1 MTKFDE
7 KKKKKEKRKGLLSPK
22 SILKLYRKVD
32 YSVKA
37 FLPKNRDKTWKILL
51 FFSTK
56 KPDMI

>member
-1 MTKFDE
+1 MTKFN
-7 KKKKKEKRKGLLSPK
+7 KKRKKRKERKGLLSPK
-22 SILKLYRKVD
+22 SILKLCRKVD

-37 FLPKNRDKTWKILL
+37 SLLKNRGKTWKILL